1 VRSVNKVILIGHLG
15 RDPEKKYTSS
25 ETPRAITKFTLATN
39 ESWNDRDGNR
49 QERTEWHRVVVW
61 GRLAE
66 ICAEYLSKGR
76 QVYVEGRLQT
86 RNWDDDQ
93 GNKRYITEVVADNL
107 VFLGRGEG
115 GGGDGYQ
122 DRGSSSSGGGRPSSG
137 GSSGDGGG
145 KPSSGGSSG
154 DGGGK
159 PSSGGSS
166 GDGGGGGFNDDDI
179 PF

>member
-1 VRSVNKVILIGHLG
+1 MRSVNKVILIGHLG

-25 ETPRAITKFTLATN
+25 ETPRAITKFSVATN

-49 QERTEWHRVVVW
+49 QERTEWHRVVIW

-66 ICAEYLSKGR
+66 IAADYLSKGR

-86 RNWDDDQ
+86 RSWDDEK
-93 GNKRYITEVVADNL
+93 GNKRYMTEVVADNL

-115 GGGDGYQ
+115 GPGDGSQ
-122 DRGSSSSGGGRPSSG
+122 DRAPSQGGGEANRDRGSGGSGSSSSGSG
-137 GSSGDGGG
+137 GSSGG
-145 KPSSGGSSG
+145 
-154 DGGGK
+154 
-159 PSSGGSS
+159 
-166 GDGGGGGFNDDDI
+166 GGGGGFSDDDI

>member
-1 VRSVNKVILIGHLG
+1 MRSVNKVILIGHLG
-15 RDPEKKYTSS
+15 RDPEKKYTSA
-25 ETPRAITKFTLATN
+25 ETPRAITKFSLATN

-66 ICAEYLSKGR
+66 VCADYLSKGR

-86 RNWDDDQ
+86 RSWDDDQ
-93 GNKRYITEVVADNL
+93 GNKRYMTEVVADNL

-115 GGGDGYQ
+115 GGGEGGSGDGDQ
-122 DRGSSSSGGGRPSSG
+122 DRSSFSG
-137 GSSGDGGG
+137 GS
-145 KPSSGGSSG
+145 GSRNQ
-154 DGGGK
+154 
-159 PSSGGSS
+159 
-166 GDGGGGGFNDDDI
+166 GGGGGSQNQGGSGFNDDDI

>member
-1 VRSVNKVILIGHLG
+1 MRSVNKVILIGHLG
-15 RDPEKKYTSS
+15 RDPEKKFTSA

-66 ICAEYLSKGR
+66 IAADYLSKGR

-86 RNWDDDQ
+86 RSWDDEQ
-93 GNKRYITEVVADNL
+93 GNKRYMTEVVADNL

-115 GGGDGYQ
+115 GPGEGSQ
-122 DRGSSSSGGGRPSSG
+122 DRSPSPAGAGQGR
-137 GSSGDGGG
+137 
-145 KPSSGGSSG
+145 
-154 DGGGK
+154 
-159 PSSGGSS
+159 
-166 GDGGGGGFNDDDI
+166 DGGGGGFNDDDI